1 MELQSNSAYR
11 ADQLPGMSRL
21 RPWPGDPYKK
31 PAKLTL
37 ENRRLWE
44 RTEAHNARCAAM
56 REAQIERWEAEREAR
71 IDAAEPAGP
80 APLFTG
86 RRFTAA
92 DTIEHLIHQALGSWL
107 EDRDDQAAAEL
118 WEARMDDHPRESLR
132 YLTERAKARGEDWRD
147 LCAVL
152 KIRIKLGAKQCST
165 N

>member
-1 MELQSNSAYR
+1 MDLQKLA
-11 ADQLPGMSRL
+11 ALPRL
-21 RPWPGDPYKK
+21 RPWPGDPYAK
-31 PAKLTL
+31 PAKLTP

-44 RTEAHNARCAAM
+44 KTEADNARHAAM
-56 REAQIERWEAEREAR
+56 REAKLDRWEAEREAR
-71 IDAAEPAGP
+71 IYSAQPAGP

-86 RRFTAA
+86 QRFTAL
-92 DTIEHLIHQALGSWL
+92 DTIEHLIHQALGSCL
-107 EDRDDQAAAEL
+107 DDYEQEDRDDQAAAEL
-118 WEARMDDHPRESLR
+118 WEARVADHPRESLR